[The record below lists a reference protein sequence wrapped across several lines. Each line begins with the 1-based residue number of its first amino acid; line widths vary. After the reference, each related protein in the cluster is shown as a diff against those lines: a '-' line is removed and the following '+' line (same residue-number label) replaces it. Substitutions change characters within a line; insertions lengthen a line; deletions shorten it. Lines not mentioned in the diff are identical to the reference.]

1 MAKWY
6 QNLTFGN
13 LCANHKLATF
23 IEHFTACLDIAGQIF
38 ADLLSRA
45 ISDAGRPRPVWV
57 ARGDGGVCSLR
68 GGTGFLHIFNA

>member
-38 ADLLSRA
+38 ADFL
-45 ISDAGRPRPVWV
+45 PRSFSV
-57 ARGDGGVCSLR
+57 
-68 GGTGFLHIFNA
+68 TG